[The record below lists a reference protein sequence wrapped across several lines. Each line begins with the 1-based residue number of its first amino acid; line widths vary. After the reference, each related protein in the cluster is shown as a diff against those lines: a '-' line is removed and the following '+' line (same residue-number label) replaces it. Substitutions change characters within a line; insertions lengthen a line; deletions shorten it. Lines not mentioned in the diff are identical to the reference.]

1 MPSFDDSLHLTDGD
15 GRKCFRFRMDSD
27 EDANTLY
34 FRVTS
39 KIMNSG
45 TITFEELAHMYNFY
59 NPEEYLIPS
68 EEQKN
73 IEWRGTSAFFIIP
86 GTHTLWAIEYHRV
99 D

>member
-15 GRKCFRFRMDSD
+15 GRKCFQFSMDSD

-39 KIMNSG
+39 KIMNLG

-73 IEWRGTSAFFIIP
+73 IEWRGTSAFFIVP
-86 GTHTLWAIEYHRV
+86 GTHTLWAIEYHRT

>member
-1 MPSFDDSLHLTDGD
+1 MPTAKTQIKFKYGLQENYTKLTA
-15 GRKCFRFRMDSD
+15 K
-27 EDANTLY
+27 DANTLY

-73 IEWRGTSAFFIIP
+73 IEWRGTSAFFIVP
-86 GTHTLWAIEYHRV
+86 GTHTLWAIEYHRT

>member
-1 MPSFDDSLHLTDGD
+1 
-15 GRKCFRFRMDSD
+15 MD
-27 EDANTLY
+27 
-34 FRVTS
+34 
-39 KIMNSG
+39 
-45 TITFEELAHMYNFY
+45 NFY

>member
-15 GRKCFRFRMDSD
+15 GRKCFRFSMDSD
-27 EDANTLY
+27 EDVNTLY

-73 IEWRGTSAFFIIP
+73 IEWHGSSAFFIVP
-86 GTHTLWAIEYHRV
+86 GTHTLWAIEHHRA